1 MDRLLA
7 GKPGKPGTT
16 DMIGTRLC
24 AVFASATGKILATGC
39 GAFLFA
45 ATAMA
50 GGAVTGG
57 ATEFTQALNN
67 AELVAQVQQQ
77 LRTWQVLADELRIL
91 RDNERMLTGHHFAD
105 APSKALIRLH
115 RAMRNDHLISY
126 QAGSVNDEFALK
138 YPGYR
143 VLMDEIYGIANGG
156 NAGYAAWDAQNRAN
170 MTAALNT
177 VNLNRDQVLAEGQM
191 LDLID
196 RQARTVR
203 SRKALMQLG
212 NDLALTQV
220 RQARRMEN
228 LLQTQILLQANYLA
242 SGQAR
247 SNRAQSR
254 REWMY
259 EADRRLREQL
269 RSQRRKQDPDTDLY
283 R

>member
-1 MDRLLA
+1 M
-7 GKPGKPGTT
+7 
-16 DMIGTRLC
+16 
-24 AVFASATGKILATGC
+24 
-39 GAFLFA
+39 FA

-57 ATEFTQALNN
+57 ATEFTQLLNN
-67 AELVAQVQQQ
+67 GELAAQVRQQ
-77 LRTWQVLADELRIL
+77 LRTYQALADELRIL
-91 RDNERMLTGHHFAD
+91 RGNERMLTGHHFAD

-115 RAMRNDHLISY
+115 RAMQNDHIISY
-126 QAGSVNDEFALK
+126 QAGSIHDEFALK
-138 YPGYR
+138 YPSYR
-143 VLMDEIYGIANGG
+143 TYM
-156 NAGYAAWDAQNRAN
+156 QPRH
-170 MTAALNT
+170 TASKTAETPVMRRGMHKIRQTWRPALNT

-196 RQARTVR
+196 RQARTTT

-228 LLQTQILLQANYLA
+228 LLQTQIVLQSNYLA
-242 SGQAR
+242 AEQAR
-247 SNRAQSR
+247 SNRGQSR

-259 EADRRLREQL
+259 ESDRRLREQM
-269 RSQRRKQDPDTDLY
+269 RNQRRKQDPDTDLY

>member
-1 MDRLLA
+1 M
-7 GKPGKPGTT
+7 
-16 DMIGTRLC
+16 
-24 AVFASATGKILATGC
+24 
-39 GAFLFA
+39 FA
-45 ATAMA
+45 ATATA

-57 ATEFTQALNN
+57 ATEITQLLNN
-67 AELVAQVQQQ
+67 AELVAQVHQQ
-77 LRTWQVLADELRIL
+77 LRTYQALADELRIL
-91 RDNERMLTGHHFAD
+91 RDNERILTGHHFAD
-105 APSKALIRLH
+105 APSTALIQLH
-115 RAMRNDHLISY
+115 RAMQNDNIISY
-126 QAGSVNDEFALK
+126 QAGSINDAFALK

-143 VLMDEIYGIANGG
+143 TFITGIYGIENGG

-170 MTAALNT
+170 MAAALNT

-196 RQARTVR
+196 RQAKTAR

-228 LLQTQILLQANYLA
+228 LLQTQIVLQANYLA
-242 SGQAR
+242 ARQAR
-247 SNRAQSR
+247 SNRGQSR

-259 EADRRLREQL
+259 ESDRRLREQL
-269 RSQRRKQDPDTDLY
+269 KGQRRKQDPDTDLY

>member
-1 MDRLLA
+1 MDGSLA
-7 GKPGKPGTT
+7 REPGRT
-16 DMIGTRLC
+16 DMIGVRFCTAFVEAAGKFL
-24 AVFASATGKILATGC
+24 AVGC
-39 GAFLFA
+39 GTLLLA
-45 ATAMA
+45 ATAIA

-67 AELVAQVQQQ
+67 AELAAQVQQQ
-77 LRTWQVLADELRIL
+77 LRTYQALADELRIL

-105 APSKALIRLH
+105 APSKVLIRLH
-115 RAMRNDHLISY
+115 RAMQNDRLIGY
-126 QAGSVNDEFALK
+126 QAGSINDEFALK

-143 VLMDEIYGIANGG
+143 TLMTEVYGIANVG
-156 NAGYAAWDAQNRAN
+156 NAGYAAWDAQNQAN
-170 MTAALNT
+170 LVAALNT

-228 LLQTQILLQANYLA
+228 LLQTQIVLQANYLA

-247 SNRAQSR
+247 SNRGQSR

>member
-1 MDRLLA
+1 MDGLLA
-7 GKPGKPGTT
+7 RKPGRT
-16 DMIGTRLC
+16 DMIGARFC
-24 AVFASATGKILATGC
+24 AVFASAAGKILPAGF
-39 GAFLFA
+39 GALLFM

-57 ATEFTQALNN
+57 ATEFTQVLNN
-67 AELVAQVQQQ
+67 AELAAQVQQQ
-77 LRTWQVLADELRIL
+77 LRTYQALADELRIL

-105 APSKALIRLH
+105 VPSRALIRLH
-115 RAMRNDHLISY
+115 RALQNDRIISY
-126 QAGSVNDEFALK
+126 QAGSINDEFALK

-143 VLMDEIYGIANGG
+143 TYMAELYGVENGG
-156 NAGYAAWDAQNRAN
+156 NAGYAAWDEQNQAN

-177 VNLNRDQVLAEGQM
+177 VNLNRNQVLAEGQM

-196 RQARTVR
+196 RQARTAR

-228 LLQTQILLQANYLA
+228 LLQTQIVLQANYLA
-242 SGQAR
+242 AGQAR
-247 SNRAQSR
+247 SNRGQSR

-259 EADRRLREQL
+259 ESDRRLREQL
-269 RSQRRKQDPDTDLY
+269 GSQRRKQDPDTDLY

>member
-1 MDRLLA
+1 MTRVRLFTAVANFGNAA
-7 GKPGKPGTT
+7 G
-16 DMIGTRLC
+16 R
-24 AVFASATGKILATGC
+24 ILYSSC

-45 ATAMA
+45 AAAMA
-50 GGAVTGG
+50 GGGVTGG
-57 ATEFTQALNN
+57 ATEFTQLLNN
-67 AELVAQVQQQ
+67 GELAAQVQQQ
-77 LRTWQVLADELRIL
+77 LRTYQALADELQIL
-91 RDNERMLTGHHFAD
+91 RGNERMLTGHHFAD

-115 RAMRNDHLISY
+115 RAMQNDHIISY
-126 QAGSVNDEFALK
+126 QAGSIHDEFALK

-143 VLMDEIYGIANGG
+143 TYMAEAYGIKNGG
-156 NAGYAAWDAQNRAN
+156 NAGYAAWDEQNQAN
-170 MTAALNT
+170 LAAALNT

-196 RQARTVR
+196 RQARTTT

-228 LLQTQILLQANYLA
+228 LLQTQIVLQSNYLA
-242 SGQAR
+242 AEQAR
-247 SNRAQSR
+247 SNRGQSR

-259 EADRRLREQL
+259 ESDRRLREQM
-269 RSQRRKQDPDTDLY
+269 RSQRKKQNPDTDLY